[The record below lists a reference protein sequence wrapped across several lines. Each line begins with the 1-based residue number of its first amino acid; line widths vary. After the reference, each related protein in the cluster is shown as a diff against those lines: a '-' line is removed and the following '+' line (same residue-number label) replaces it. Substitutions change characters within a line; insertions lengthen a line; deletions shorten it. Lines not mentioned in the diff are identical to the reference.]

1 MAKKETFAI
10 SPLRESDFPGWYQQ
24 VIKAADL
31 AENSPVRGC
40 MVIKPWGYG
49 LWENL
54 QAQLDKRIKETGHEN
69 AYFPLFIP
77 LSFLEK
83 EAKHVEGFAKECAVV
98 THHRLEEKDG
108 KLIPTGELEE
118 PLIVRPTSETIIGE
132 SFSKWVNSY
141 RDLPLLINQWAN
153 VVRWEMRPRVF
164 LRTAEFLWQ
173 EGHTVHS
180 TQEEAFEET
189 IKMLGVYKEFAENV
203 LALPVVA
210 GEKSEGERFPGA
222 SNTFTIEAMMQ
233 DGKALQAGT
242 SHYLGQNFAKGSNIQ
257 FSNKNGDMEYAYTT
271 SWGVSTRLIG
281 GMIMVHGDDDG
292 MRVPPRVAPK
302 HLVLLPITP
311 GKNQEKDDQV
321 LDQVQ
326 KLAAELR
333 SCSFDGQPVR
343 VHIDKRDKG
352 GGEKNWEWIK
362 KGIPLRVELGPRDLD
377 SGTVMVARRDKG
389 HRDKLKMTFD
399 ELKEKIPTLL
409 EEIQENYFSQ
419 AKEFRD
425 QNLETGLKTREEF
438 ESYFKKTD
446 GRVGFVRAKWCED
459 PETEEELKKLKVS
472 VRCLPEDQSGTVGT
486 CILTGKEAKTDAIFA
501 RSY

>member
-1 MAKKETFAI
+1 
-10 SPLRESDFPGWYQQ
+10 
-24 VIKAADL
+24 
-31 AENSPVRGC
+31 
-40 MVIKPWGYG
+40 
-49 LWENL
+49 
-54 QAQLDKRIKETGHEN
+54 
-69 AYFPLFIP
+69 
-77 LSFLEK
+77 
-83 EAKHVEGFAKECAVV
+83 
-98 THHRLEEKDG
+98 
-108 KLIPTGELEE
+108 
-118 PLIVRPTSETIIGE
+118 
-132 SFSKWVNSY
+132 
-141 RDLPLLINQWAN
+141 
-153 VVRWEMRPRVF
+153 
-164 LRTAEFLWQ
+164 
-173 EGHTVHS
+173 
-180 TQEEAFEET
+180 
-189 IKMLGVYKEFAENV
+189 
-203 LALPVVA
+203 
-210 GEKSEGERFPGA
+210 
-222 SNTFTIEAMMQ
+222 
-233 DGKALQAGT
+233 
-242 SHYLGQNFAKGSNIQ
+242 
-257 FSNKNGDMEYAYTT
+257 
-271 SWGVSTRLIG
+271 
-281 GMIMVHGDDDG
+281 MVHGDDDG

-472 VRCLPEDQSGTVGT
+472 VRCLPENQTGTVGT